1 MTYCAAP
8 FVHMVHNPNGQYR
21 TCCMFEKP
29 LTGKYRN
36 IQEAFDSEENTIIR
50 KRMLSGE
57 TLPECKK
64 CDYDEEHEGK
74 LVVSY
79 RGQFNERWPEPDGNI
94 RSLEIST
101 SNICNFKCI
110 TCREHFSNQFGETN
124 VNELPDPKVYENL
137 DMIKLLGGEPF
148 LDKRNYEI
156 IEQAPREQCELVVV
170 TNGSIYPSERIVKLL
185 NESKK
190 TTINVSIDGIEEIG
204 EFVRPGTKWE
214 RIERNFRKW
223 EEQRDYPRFDVH
235 PHFVLHALNAPYFED
250 FLAWVGMPCGDL
262 SWDILVSPKHLNISY
277 LPDHV
282 KEYILDMNPTLRYP
296 LETFMASN
304 KYTERHF
311 LKLVTTLL
319 TSYVPDSMDEYVE
332 KLYER

>member
-1 MTYCAAP
+1 MTFCAAP
-8 FVHMVHNPNGQYR
+8 FVHMVHNPDGQYR

-29 LTGKYRN
+29 LKGQYKN
-36 IQEAFDSEENTIIR
+36 IQEAFDSEENQIIR

-64 CDYDEEHEGK
+64 CDYDEEHRGK
-74 LVVSY
+74 VVVSY
-79 RGQFNERWPEPDGNI
+79 RGQFNERWPKPDGNI

-110 TCREHFSNQFGETN
+110 TCDEHFSNQFGETIK
-124 VNELPDPKVYENL
+124 NELPDPKVYEHL
-137 DMIKLLGGEPF
+137 EHLKILGGEPF

-156 IEQAPREQCELVVV
+156 IEQAPREQCELQLV
-170 TNGSIYPSERIVKLL
+170 TNGSIYPPENIVKLL
-185 NESKK
+185 NEFKK
-190 TTINVSIDGIEEIG
+190 TTINVSIDGIGEIA

-214 RIERNFRKW
+214 RVERNFRKW
-223 EEQRDYPRFDVH
+223 EEHRDYPRFNVH

-250 FLAWVGMPCGDL
+250 FLSWVGMPCQSL

-277 LPDHV
+277 LPDHI
-282 KEYILDMNPTLRYP
+282 KEYILDKNPTLRDT

-304 KYTERHF
+304 KYTVRHF
-311 LKLVTTLL
+311 HKLGMTAFNA
-319 TSYVPDSMDEYVE
+319 PDIMDDYIE
-332 KLYER
+332 KFYEG